1 MAVRDANRSRPVTT
15 VLEHH
20 ISERTTPADAALVA
34 RLKAGDPDAFET
46 MVRTMGGRMLSVTRR
61 MLGDEEA
68 ARDAVQDAFLSAF
81 RSLDGFD
88 GHSQLST
95 WLHRIVVNAALMK
108 IRTRQRRPEQ
118 PLEPLLPTF
127 ADDGHH
133 AEPVSSWGESPE
145 RMLEQQET
153 RALVRAAIASLPHS
167 YRAALL
173 LRDIEGL
180 STHEAAVALGI
191 TDNAL
196 KLRLHRARQ
205 ALTTLLRAK
214 LAASSAEPVRS
225 AVAADSLPARPG
237 FVAVRTPGVASAL
250 PA

>member
-1 MAVRDANRSRPVTT
+1 MSTLHEHQTHLRTIPSDAG
-15 VLEHH
+15 
-20 ISERTTPADAALVA
+20 LVA
-34 RLKAGDPDAFET
+34 RLKAGDPGAFEI
-46 MVRTMGGRMLSVTRR
+46 MVRTMGGRLLSVARR
-61 MLGDEEA
+61 MLRDEEA

-88 GHSQLST
+88 GQAQLST

-133 AEPVSSWGESPE
+133 AEPVASWSESPE

-153 RALVRAAIASLPHS
+153 RTIVRAAIAELPET
-167 YRAALL
+167 YRVALL
-173 LRDIEGL
+173 LRDIDGL
-180 STHEAAVALGI
+180 STREAAVALGI
-191 TDNAL
+191 SDNAL

-205 ALTTLLRAK
+205 ALTTLLQKR
-214 LAASSAEPVRS
+214 LGSRQGSTPSASAMADGAGKRTSRFIGPFVPVRRAGS
-225 AVAADSLPARPG
+225 A
-237 FVAVRTPGVASAL
+237 TAL

>member
-1 MAVRDANRSRPVTT
+1 MNTVHEPQIPERTMAVDA
-15 VLEHH
+15 
-20 ISERTTPADAALVA
+20 DLVA

-46 MVRTMGGRMLSVTRR
+46 MVRTMGGRMLSVARR

-68 ARDAVQDAFLSAF
+68 ARDAVQDAFLSAV
-81 RSLDGFD
+81 RSLHGFD
-88 GHSQLST
+88 GHSQLAT

-108 IRTRQRRPEQ
+108 IRTRQRRPEY
-118 PLEPLLPTF
+118 PLDALLPTF

-145 RMLEQQET
+145 RLLEQQET
-153 RALVRAAIASLPHS
+153 RAVVRAAIATLPPS

-191 TDNAL
+191 TGNAL

-205 ALTTLLRAK
+205 ALTTLLRAR
-214 LAASSAEPVRS
+214 LGGGQATAVRPAALRMGAVPVR
-225 AVAADSLPARPG
+225 VAGMGPALT
-237 FVAVRTPGVASAL
+237 A
-250 PA
+250 

>member
-1 MAVRDANRSRPVTT
+1 MNT
-15 VLEHH
+15 LHEHQT
-20 ISERTTPADAALVA
+20 SERIFPGDASLVA
-34 RLKAGDPDAFET
+34 RLKAGDGEAFET
-46 MVRTMGGRMLSVTRR
+46 MVRTMGGRLLSVARR

-133 AEPVSSWGESPE
+133 AEAVTAWGHSPE
-145 RMLEQQET
+145 RLLEQQET
-153 RALVRAAIASLPHS
+153 RAIVRAAIASLPHS

-205 ALTTLLRAK
+205 ALTTLLRARLGDK
-214 LAASSAEPVRS
+214 T
-225 AVAADSLPARPG
+225 AVAPAAGKPGARPG
-237 FVAVRTPGVASAL
+237 LVPVTRAGGASVL

>member
-1 MAVRDANRSRPVTT
+1 
-15 VLEHH
+15 
-20 ISERTTPADAALVA
+20 
-34 RLKAGDPDAFET
+34 
-46 MVRTMGGRMLSVTRR
+46 

-81 RSLDGFD
+81 RSLKAFD
-88 GHSQLST
+88 GNAQLST

-118 PLEPLLPTF
+118 PLEPLLPAF

-133 AEPVSSWGESPE
+133 AEPVASWEGSPE
-145 RMLEQQET
+145 RALEQQQL
-153 RALVRAAIASLPHS
+153 RAIVRAAIAELPET
-167 YRAALL
+167 YRVALL

-180 STHEAAVALGI
+180 STNEAALALGI

-205 ALTTLLRAK
+205 ALTTLLQQRLGNGHVRRQAVPA
-214 LAASSAEPVRS
+214 LAGVAPHSRIVPVRHHGS
-225 AVAADSLPARPG
+225 AAPLPA
-237 FVAVRTPGVASAL
+237 
-250 PA
+250 